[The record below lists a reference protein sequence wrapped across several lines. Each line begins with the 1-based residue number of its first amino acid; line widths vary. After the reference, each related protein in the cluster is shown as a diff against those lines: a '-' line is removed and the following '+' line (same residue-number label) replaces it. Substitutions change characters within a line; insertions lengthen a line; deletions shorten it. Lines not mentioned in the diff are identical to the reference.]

1 MQYPHLFT
9 PITLGKLVLPN
20 RIYSTAHAE
29 VYAEAGGMPG
39 ERYIKYYEEKAKGGL
54 GLAICGGS
62 SPVSIDVP
70 QGAWKPVNLTTDH
83 VIEPLSK
90 LAEAMHR
97 HGSKIMIQ
105 ATHMGRRSVYASDPW
120 PHLVSPSGVREP
132 LHKGNAKAIEVEEI
146 NRIIKDFVA
155 AAKRVRAAGLDGIE
169 ISAAHQ
175 HLIDQFWSPR
185 TNMRTDEY
193 GGSLQNR
200 MRFGLQVLQA
210 VRDSVGADFC
220 VGLRM
225 CADEYHDDG
234 LNHETLKEIAATYS
248 QNGLI
253 DFISVIGSGAD
264 THNKVANCMPPMAL
278 PPEPFVHLAAGIK
291 SVSSV
296 PILHAQ
302 GIRDVTQAERII
314 ANGLVDM
321 VGMTRAHIA
330 DPHMIMKI
338 RNGQEDQIKQC
349 VGANHCIDRQYSGQ
363 DVLCV
368 QNAATSREATMPHLI
383 AKTKG
388 VKRRIVIVGAGPAG
402 LEAAR
407 VAAERGHEVV
417 LFERNLTVGGQ
428 VNLAAKAPQREQMAG
443 IIRWFDM
450 ETKRLKVDRRLGV
463 AASAEI
469 ILAEKPDIVVLA
481 TGGSSHTG
489 QVPAWGVDKGLAVSS
504 WDILSEKVA
513 PKKNVL
519 VYDTI
524 GTHAGFGTADFIAS
538 RGSQVE
544 IVTPDAKVADDVG
557 GTTFPI
563 FYRRLY
569 AQGMIAT
576 PNYYLERVYAEKD
589 KDGQDKKIAVLRNEY
604 TEQLE
609 EREVDQVVIEN
620 GSTPNTELYWAL
632 KAHSINLGQTDIASL
647 YSAEPQPALS
657 EKLVDGEF
665 LLFRIGDCVSMHN
678 IHGAIY
684 DALRLCKDF

>member
-1 MQYPHLFT
+1 MRYPHLFT
-9 PITLGKLVLPN
+9 PITLNKLVLPN

-29 VYAEAGGMPG
+29 VYAETGGMPG
-39 ERYIKYYEEKAKGGL
+39 ERYIRYYEEKAKGGL

-70 QGAWKPVNLTTDH
+70 QGSWKPVNLTTDR
-83 VIEPLSK
+83 VIEPLSR

-105 ATHMGRRSVYASDPW
+105 ATHMGRRSAYAGDPW

-132 LHKGNAKAIEVEEI
+132 VHRGNAKAIEIEDI
-146 NRIIKDFVA
+146 HRIIGDFAA
-155 AAKRVRAAGLDGIE
+155 AAKRVQAAGMDGIE

-185 TNMRTDEY
+185 TNQRTDEY
-193 GGSLQNR
+193 GGSLENR
-200 MRFGLQVLQA
+200 MRFGMQVLNA
-210 VRDSVGADFC
+210 VRDAVGADFC

-225 CADEYHDDG
+225 CADEFHDDG
-234 LNHETLKEIAATYS
+234 LDPETLKNIAQIMS
-248 QNGLI
+248 ESGLI

-264 THNKVANCMPPMAL
+264 THNKVANCMPSMAL

-291 SVSSV
+291 SVSKV

-330 DPHMIMKI
+330 DPHLIAKI
-338 RNGQEDQIKQC
+338 RDGREDQIRQC
-349 VGANHCIDRQYSGQ
+349 VGANYCIDRQYLGQ

-368 QNAATSREATMPHLI
+368 QNAATSRESTMPQVVS
-383 AKTKG
+383 KSKG
-388 VKRRIVIVGAGPAG
+388 EKRRVIVVGAGPAG

-407 VAAERGHEVV
+407 VSAERGHEVI
-417 LFERNLTVGGQ
+417 LFERNATVGGQ

-450 ETKRLKVDRRLGV
+450 ETKRLGVDRRLGV
-463 AASAEI
+463 AADAAM
-469 ILAEKPDIVVLA
+469 ILAENPSIVVLA
-481 TGGSSHTG
+481 TGGSSHSG
-489 QVPAWGVDKGLAVSS
+489 QVPAWGVAEGLAVSS
-504 WDILSEKVA
+504 WDILSERIA
-513 PKKNVL
+513 PGKNVL
-519 VYDTI
+519 IYDGI
-524 GTHAGFGTADFIAS
+524 GTHAGFGTADFMAS
-538 RGSQVE
+538 RGSHVE
-544 IVTPDAKVADDVG
+544 IVTPDTKVADDVG

-569 AQGMIAT
+569 AQGIIPT
-576 PNYYLERVYAEKD
+576 PNFWLDSVYAE
-589 KDGQDKKIAVLRNEY
+589 GSKKIAVLRNEY
-604 TEQLE
+604 TETLE

-632 KAHSINLGQTDIASL
+632 KEFSKNHGQTEIKTLFA
-647 YSAEPQPALS
+647 AEPQPALG
-657 EKLVDGEF
+657 EKLNDGEF